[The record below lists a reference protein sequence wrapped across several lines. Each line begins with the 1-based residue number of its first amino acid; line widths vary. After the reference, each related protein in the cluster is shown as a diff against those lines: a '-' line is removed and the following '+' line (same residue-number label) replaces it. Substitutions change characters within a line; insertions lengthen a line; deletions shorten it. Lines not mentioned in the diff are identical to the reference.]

1 MRRLLA
7 TLRCDVRLQLR
18 NGFYYA
24 AAFTAL
30 VNVLILHWLPR
41 ESVGWLLPA
50 LLLENMLV
58 NTFYFMA
65 GLVLLEKGE
74 GTIAAQAVTP
84 LRIGEYLAAK
94 VLSLTLLSIVEALA
108 IAGIAMRLGFAPLP
122 LAAGIALAAVLFSLY
137 GFIVVARYDSINE
150 YLMPSVLYA
159 AVLGLPFLGYFGLW
173 DSPLLYL
180 HPVQAPLLILQAAF
194 APLAMWQWAYGLAYS
209 ALWIGIAGWLGQRV
223 FRRFV
228 VRTEGN

>member
-1 MRRLLA
+1 MKRLLA

-24 AAFTAL
+24 AAFVAA

-41 ESVGWLLPA
+41 ESLGWLLPA
-50 LLLENMLV
+50 LLLENMLI

-74 GTIAAQAVTP
+74 GTISAQVVTP
-84 LRIGEYLAAK
+84 LRTWEYLAAK
-94 VLSLTLLSIVEALA
+94 VLSLALLSVVEALA
-108 IAGIAMRLGFAPLP
+108 IAGLALRLGFAPIP
-122 LAAGIALAAVLFSLY
+122 LVAGIALAAALFCLY

-150 YLMPSVLYA
+150 YLLPSVLYT
-159 AVLGLPFLGYFGLW
+159 AVLGLPLLGYFGLW
-173 DSPLLYL
+173 ASPLLYL
-180 HPVQAPLLILQAAF
+180 HPVQAPLVILQAAF
-194 APLAMWQWAYGLAYS
+194 RPLAAWQWAYGLVYS
-209 ALWIGIAGWLGQRV
+209 ALWIGIAGGLSQRA